1 MFIEKL
7 NLTADLNQ
15 VTKDLDQILT
25 QAHWDP
31 PVNQISLVHRPGITD
46 IEQKWR
52 DGVGSL
58 IDNGVR
64 ISEEH
69 EFSVLNELVP
79 DYTKQILQELANH
92 QGIEIGRARFMN
104 LQSHKGLSVHKDDSV
119 RYHLVIKTHPH
130 AYIGQSNVGKPIAA
144 TCYHLPADGYFYKVD
159 TTVRHFVYNG
169 SPENRIHLVICP
181 R

>member
-7 NLTADLNQ
+7 NLTANLDQ

-25 QAHWDP
+25 HTHWDP
-31 PVNQISLVHRPGITD
+31 PVNQISLVHRPDITD
-46 IEQKWR
+46 MSIKWR

-64 ISEEH
+64 IAEEH
-69 EFSVLNELVP
+69 EFSVINDLVP
-79 DYTKQILQELANH
+79 SYTKQILHQLAEH
-92 QGIEIGRARFMN
+92 QGIDIGRSRFMN
-104 LQSHKGLSVHKDDSV
+104 LQSHRGLSVHKDDSV

-130 AYIGQSNVGKPIAA
+130 AYVGRSRTGKSTAA
-144 TCYHLPADGYFYKVD
+144 ICHHLPADGYFYKVD
-159 TTVRHFVYNG
+159 TTVKHFVYNG
-169 SPENRIHLVICP
+169 SPDNRIHLVICP